1 MAVDLRKVKKL
12 IELVEESGIAELEV
26 SSGDESV
33 RIAMNRGGAAA
44 VVTTAPAAVAAPLQD
59 PSTQETV
66 PSAPSSAG
74 AAPTTAATT
83 SITTP
88 MAGTFYRAPHPD
100 AEPFVQPGQKVAAGD
115 VVCIIESM
123 KMNHEIR
130 AATSGTVA
138 GVEIENGQPVSTG
151 DVLFLLS

>member
-33 RIAMNRGGAAA
+33 RIARYQNTSQ
-44 VVTTAPAAVAAPLQD
+44 VVTRLTSEEPVSATLAPPVAAGGQNI
-59 PSTQETV
+59 
-66 PSAPSSAG
+66 
-74 AAPTTAATT
+74 AA
-83 SITTP
+83 P

-100 AEPFVQPGQKVAAGD
+100 ADPFVEIGQSVSPGE

-123 KMNHEIR
+123 KMMHEIR
-130 AATSGTVA
+130 AGEAGTVA
-138 GVEIENGQPVSTG
+138 SINVDNGQPVNTG
-151 DVLFLLS
+151 DVLYTLS